1 MLAACADSSSSS
13 ALTCNMAPD
22 VKLVIAWPCTHAAGP
37 VCRLPAAAL
46 RAPTASSAAAVA
58 ATNTN
63 RSMHNPPVIRGSF
76 PLERWELGVLT
87 GLLAFEV
94 WLLLADEGHNAD
106 HRVLGHRRA
115 TEVFGFDFIAL
126 SRGPLEP
133 RDQCFLG
140 EPHRDGGRLGKP
152 SSALEHRGMKSLYG

>member
-37 VCRLPAAAL
+37 VCGWRAAA
-46 RAPTASSAAAVA
+46 RGAPTASSAPAVA

-76 PLERWELGVLT
+76 PLERWELRLLT

-94 WLLLADEGHNAD
+94 WLLLADEGHDA
-106 HRVLGHRRA
+106 GHRARGHRSA
-115 TEVFGFDFIAL
+115 TDVPGFDSIAL
-126 SRGPLEP
+126 SRGRLEP
-133 RDQCFLG
+133 GERRFFG
-140 EPHRDGGRLGKP
+140 EPHRDGGRLGQP
-152 SSALEHRGMKSLYG
+152 SSA